1 MVSLSRCPRI
11 NWPQYNPC
19 FINQL
24 SLAATWL
31 KLGRPI
37 TGGPN
42 SVYHW
47 STILHLHRQMRI
59 HPGLT
64 CWWIILLLGPEWT
77 PYLTFHFM
85 KPWNPVPAA
94 HGTTGLVQCMKTV
107 SGWFHVIQSVVGA
120 IPLNINLNFNII
132 VSLSL
137 FSAFAI
143 MNNLV
148 FESPRNQK
156 RTKYSFPKY
165 IFALLLN
172 EIKFCKN

>member
-1 MVSLSRCPRI
+1 MVSSSRCPRI
-11 NWPQYNPC
+11 SWPQYKPC

-31 KLGRPI
+31 RLGQPI

-47 STILHLHRQMRI
+47 STILHPQRQMRI

-64 CWWIILLLGPEWT
+64 CWWIILLLGPGWP

-85 KPWNPVPAA
+85 KPWNPVPAVQR
-94 HGTTGLVQCMKTV
+94 TTGLVQCMKTV
-107 SGWFHVIQSVVGA
+107 SGCFHVIQSVVGA
-120 IPLNINLNFNII
+120 IPLNIHLNFNII
-132 VSLSL
+132 VSLSPI
-137 FSAFAI
+137 SAFAI

-148 FESPRNQK
+148 FKSPRNQK

-165 IFALLLN
+165 IFTLLLN

>member
-1 MVSLSRCPRI
+1 MVSSSRCPRI
-11 NWPQYNPC
+11 SWPQYKPC

-31 KLGRPI
+31 KLGQPI

-47 STILHLHRQMRI
+47 STILHPHRRMWI

-64 CWWIILLLGPEWT
+64 CWWIIPLLGPEWVQ
-77 PYLTFHFM
+77 YLTCQIT

-94 HGTTGLVQCMKTV
+94 LGTTGLVRCMKIV
-107 SGWFHVIQSVVGA
+107 SGWFHVIQSVVEA
-120 IPLNINLNFNII
+120 IPLNINLEFNIYC
-132 VSLSL
+132 VAYS

-148 FESPRNQK
+148 FKSPRNQK

-165 IFALLLN
+165 IFTLLLN

>member
-1 MVSLSRCPRI
+1 MVSSSRYPRI
-11 NWPQYNPC
+11 NWPQYNHC

-64 CWWIILLLGPEWT
+64 CWWIILLLGLEWT

-107 SGWFHVIQSVVGA
+107 SGCFHVIQSVVGA
-120 IPLNINLNFNII
+120 IPLNIHLNFNII
-132 VSLSL
+132 MSRSL
-137 FSAFAI
+137 
-143 MNNLV
+143 
-148 FESPRNQK
+148 
-156 RTKYSFPKY
+156 
-165 IFALLLN
+165 IFCFCHN
-172 EIKFCKN
+172 E